1 MIDKLLLEVV
11 NRAVQTVLSV
21 DPDSVRE
28 LAALTGKVYCIKLTM
43 PPMTLYLLP
52 DPEGFSLTTESETSP
67 DVTLSGSAMAFAKLS
82 GRGATTGKTSVFG
95 DGQITME
102 GDAEAGQ
109 ALQRALSRFDLDWEE
124 LVARVIGDL
133 PARKVGNAARG
144 FGQWADKTAGY
155 TRTNFSD
162 FLTEE
167 ARVMASKVAMQRLER
182 EVSALRSDTDRL
194 GQRIDK
200 LLNQTQTAASK

>member
-1 MIDKLLLEVV
+1 MMDKLLLEVV
-11 NRAVQTVLSV
+11 NRAIQTVLSV
-21 DPDSVRE
+21 DPDSVKE

-52 DPEGFSLTTESETSP
+52 DPEGFSLTTESTTPP
-67 DVTLSGSAMAFAKLS
+67 DVTLSGSVFAFAKLS
-82 GRGATTGKTSVFG
+82 GKGAASGKNGVFS
-95 DGQITME
+95 DGQITVD

-144 FGQWADKTAGY
+144 FGEWADKTTGFS
-155 TRTNFSD
+155 RTNFSD

-167 ARVMASKVAMQRLER
+167 ARVMASKVAIQRLER
-182 EVSALRSDTDRL
+182 EVSTLRSDTDRL
-194 GQRIDK
+194 EQRIEQ
-200 LLNQTQTAASK
+200 LLNQTVRP

>member
-1 MIDKLLLEVV
+1 MDKLLLEMV
-11 NRAVQTVLSV
+11 NRAIQTVLSV
-21 DPDSVRE
+21 DPDSVKE

-43 PPMTLYLLP
+43 PPMTFYLLP
-52 DPEGFSLTTESETSP
+52 DPEGFSLTTETVTP
-67 DVTLSGSAMAFAKLS
+67 ADVTLSGSVFAFAKLS
-82 GRGATTGKTSVFG
+82 GKGAAAGKNSVFS

-133 PARKVGNAARG
+133 PARKFGNAARG
-144 FGQWADKTAGY
+144 VGQWADQTAGY
-155 TRTNFSD
+155 ARTNFSD

-167 ARVMASKVAMQRLER
+167 ARVMASKVAMDRLESG
-182 EVSALRSDTDRL
+182 VSALRSDTDRL
-194 GQRIDK
+194 AQRIEK
-200 LLNQTQTAASK
+200 LLNQTHIATNK